1 MASSGEDKA
10 PAEYNVLNSYY
21 NRNDAWQYLQNSNPF
36 IRVDNVNAGNL
47 GNAVPWSGNN
57 GHPGW
62 STGATG
68 GGAWWG
74 TAYGYNYLREA
85 TGHLGLGLNSTA
97 LQTAQFD
104 YSSVGA
110 AQQFTNT
117 NVAKYTKTEDGVNL
131 YSAAQFDYDQN
142 GRQLFYADL
151 YDGSVAGNDGIF
163 EKYTVD
169 EFAAAFKKTT
179 GRDASQADINAL
191 IPVYA
196 EDYIQLNVENIKAGA
211 AHYTIDKDYA
221 TNSIN
226 NPTDDPAQ
234 YNLINYFSNSNNYV
248 DAVNDTE
255 FFIVSGR
262 SIQHIVGYKNVPA
275 IAANN
280 IRSIYAVAENVN
292 TDRHGRD
299 YWVANVI
306 VIEVNKEFNY
316 DSIVMAW
323 ANPSQA
329 SYQAVAQANGQ
340 KAMSVVDSENAKIDT
355 LIPDYHSWNTMWTNY
370 GFYGVFDSAERDA
383 TTLTGGIDR
392 LGTRTNAM
400 KPEDDQNWISYNNNG
415 VYAGTVQRES
425 VISGSRAGYIDIYDG
440 NTYKTNVYV
449 GGARIFAVRGDQSYP
464 TLKELGSW
472 RELTNN
478 DNIIYVKNAAG
489 DISFIV
495 DTQYYA
501 NDKDS
506 KTFDA
511 SWLAT
516 EFTRIINEQKH
527 TVDEIVINT
536 VNATA
541 GVDGKHYPIPSYY
554 TATDGI
560 EYRLAGLK
568 SYDAKDN
575 TSGNMIRIPVSAF
588 EVPSITVL
596 KTDGTP
602 VKLNTLIELDEVY
615 YGSKKLDRVEIG
627 NVQYYQVPVAS
638 ANTNGQYVFD
648 AHYELLNG
656 VTVDDLAV
664 ARVNIVDESNDRP
677 VMSDII
683 DTTGGSAPKVEVVNR
698 DVIPN
703 GAMYLGLT
711 EGSNVIRVSFNL
723 TAGYYEPSVSVKI
736 GDNAAKNL
744 VIHENQVTGYAYSVY
759 FEMTGTERVVLTIGA
774 KSNKNLTY
782 TVALDTNIPEGV
794 TVVKS
799 SDTYNVGN
807 DTEATL
813 VVRTRSNYAI
823 RADVVIGDATV
834 TCKPETVAG
843 TFTTTWTITFK
854 NVMKDTLVELK
865 AWKIN
870 TDNPS
875 TAG

>member
-1 MASSGEDKA
+1 
-10 PAEYNVLNSYY
+10 
-21 NRNDAWQYLQNSNPF
+21 
-36 IRVDNVNAGNL
+36 
-47 GNAVPWSGNN
+47 
-57 GHPGW
+57 
-62 STGATG
+62 
-68 GGAWWG
+68 
-74 TAYGYNYLREA
+74 
-85 TGHLGLGLNSTA
+85 
-97 LQTAQFD
+97 
-104 YSSVGA
+104 
-110 AQQFTNT
+110 
-117 NVAKYTKTEDGVNL
+117 
-131 YSAAQFDYDQN
+131 
-142 GRQLFYADL
+142 
-151 YDGSVAGNDGIF
+151 
-163 EKYTVD
+163 
-169 EFAAAFKKTT
+169 
-179 GRDASQADINAL
+179 
-191 IPVYA
+191 
-196 EDYIQLNVENIKAGA
+196 
-211 AHYTIDKDYA
+211 
-221 TNSIN
+221 
-226 NPTDDPAQ
+226 
-234 YNLINYFSNSNNYV
+234 
-248 DAVNDTE
+248 
-255 FFIVSGR
+255 
-262 SIQHIVGYKNVPA
+262 
-275 IAANN
+275 
-280 IRSIYAVAENVN
+280 
-292 TDRHGRD
+292 
-299 YWVANVI
+299 
-306 VIEVNKEFNY
+306 
-316 DSIVMAW
+316 
-323 ANPSQA
+323 
-329 SYQAVAQANGQ
+329 
-340 KAMSVVDSENAKIDT
+340 MSVVDSENAKIDT

-400 KPEDDQNWISYNNNG
+400 KPEDDQNWISYNDNG

-449 GGARIFAVRGDQSYP
+449 GSARIFAVRGDQSYP

-774 KSNKNLTY
+774 KSNKTLTY

-794 TVVKS
+794 T
-799 SDTYNVGN
+799 
-807 DTEATL
+807 
-813 VVRTRSNYAI
+813 
-823 RADVVIGDATV
+823 DVVLGNATV

>member
-1 MASSGEDKA
+1 
-10 PAEYNVLNSYY
+10 
-21 NRNDAWQYLQNSNPF
+21 
-36 IRVDNVNAGNL
+36 
-47 GNAVPWSGNN
+47 
-57 GHPGW
+57 
-62 STGATG
+62 
-68 GGAWWG
+68 
-74 TAYGYNYLREA
+74 
-85 TGHLGLGLNSTA
+85 
-97 LQTAQFD
+97 
-104 YSSVGA
+104 
-110 AQQFTNT
+110 
-117 NVAKYTKTEDGVNL
+117 
-131 YSAAQFDYDQN
+131 
-142 GRQLFYADL
+142 
-151 YDGSVAGNDGIF
+151 
-163 EKYTVD
+163 
-169 EFAAAFKKTT
+169 
-179 GRDASQADINAL
+179 
-191 IPVYA
+191 
-196 EDYIQLNVENIKAGA
+196 
-211 AHYTIDKDYA
+211 
-221 TNSIN
+221 
-226 NPTDDPAQ
+226 
-234 YNLINYFSNSNNYV
+234 
-248 DAVNDTE
+248 
-255 FFIVSGR
+255 
-262 SIQHIVGYKNVPA
+262 
-275 IAANN
+275 
-280 IRSIYAVAENVN
+280 
-292 TDRHGRD
+292 
-299 YWVANVI
+299 

-316 DSIVMAW
+316 DSVVMAW

-392 LGTRTNAM
+392 LGTYTNAM
-400 KPEDDQNWISYNNNG
+400 KPEEDQNWISYNDNG

-449 GGARIFAVRGDQSYP
+449 GSARIFAVRGDQSYP

-541 GVDGKHYPIPSYY
+541 VDGKHYPIPSYY

-588 EVPSITVL
+588 EVPSISVN
-596 KTDGTP
+596 KNDGTSA
-602 VKLNTLIELDEVY
+602 KLNNLIGLVDVY
-615 YGSKKLDRVEIG
+615 YGGKKLDRVEIG

-638 ANTNGQYVFD
+638 ADTNGQYVFD
-648 AHYELLNG
+648 AHYALIG
-656 VTVDDLAV
+656 VATVDDLAV

-677 VMSDII
+677 SMSDII
-683 DTTGGSAPKVEVVNR
+683 DTTNAPKVDVVDR
-698 DVIPN
+698 ITVPN
-703 GAMYLGLT
+703 GGAMYLSLAN
-711 EGSNVIRVSFNL
+711 GSDVIRVSFNL
-723 TAGYYEPSVSVKI
+723 TAGYYEPSVSVKV
-736 GDNAAKNL
+736 GNTVKNL
-744 VIHENQVTGYAYSVY
+744 VVYAGANGYAYSVY
-759 FEMTGTERVVLTIGA
+759 FEMTSTERVVLTIGA

-799 SDTYNVGN
+799 TDTYNVGN

-813 VVRTRSNYAI
+813 VVRTRSDYAI
-823 RADVVIGDATV
+823 RADVVIGNAVV